1 MNGIVLGM
9 VMLVSAAGG
18 SPAPDTP
25 DATMARA
32 AVTVTLPHDA
42 APALILPR
50 DLLMDEPFRAVSRFD
65 RSRNGQAPAA
75 TRSSK
80 LARVIGVAVG
90 AFGGFMAG
98 GHIGYAI
105 AQQRD
110 VYDDGVS
117 GLRGV
122 VIGAPVGAVVG
133 AVIGY
138 QLAK

>member
-9 VMLVSAAGG
+9 VMLVSAAGVA
-18 SPAPDTP
+18 SDSDTP
-25 DATMARA
+25 GATVGPA
-32 AVTVTLPHDA
+32 AGITSVADE

-50 DLLMDEPFRAVSRFD
+50 DLLDQQSRALSGFDSSR
-65 RSRNGQAPAA
+65 RAQAPVA
-75 TRSSK
+75 TRSSTT
-80 LARVIGVAVG
+80 ARVVGVAVG
-90 AFGGFMAG
+90 AFAGFIAG
-98 GHIGYAI
+98 GHIGYKV

-122 VIGAPVGAVVG
+122 VIGAPLGAVVG
-133 AVIGY
+133 AMIGY